1 MAAIDNTAVWH
12 DAKQSQAKESKMVL
26 LEFAMVP
33 HGQGESL
40 SAHVA
45 RILDVID
52 RSGVP
57 YQLTP
62 MGTILEGDWEQVMAV
77 VGECFRTLQ
86 SDCPRIGM
94 NLKLDYRAGSESRL
108 RSKIAKVEQHLGRT
122 LKT

>member
-1 MAAIDNTAVWH
+1 
-12 DAKQSQAKESKMVL
+12 MVM
-26 LEFAMVP
+26 LEFAMAP
-33 HGQGESL
+33 HGQGASL
-40 SAHVA
+40 SAYVA

-77 VGECFRTLQ
+77 VTDCFKALQ
-86 SDCPRIGM
+86 PDCQRIGM
-94 NLKLDYRAGSESRL
+94 NLKIDYRAGPGGRL
-108 RSKIAKVEQHLGRT
+108 QSKTARVEERLGRK